1 MRSTRSISAG
11 RTRRRRQGGFA
22 LISALVLAILY
33 FALMELLL
41 IDSSR
46 ALHEAQRFRAR
57 VVAMTVAE
65 NAAELAATN
74 MVGQYSNVVPQTD
87 DAQGS
92 MKGDY
97 SRSASPSVTGSYDF
111 QIHGEG
117 TNIGVVTEHA
127 TVFLEGQIE
136 SGTVVKIR
144 WSRHSL

>member
-1 MRSTRSISAG
+1 MQSIRFSSRG
-11 RTRRRRQGGFA
+11 RTERGFA

-57 VVAMTVAE
+57 VVATTVAE

-74 MVGQYSNVVPQTD
+74 MVGQYSTIVPQTD

-92 MKGDY
+92 MQANY
-97 SRSASPSVTGSYDF
+97 SRKGTPTPGGYEF
-111 QIHGEG
+111 TIWGEG
-117 TNIGVVTEHA
+117 KSFGVVTERA
-127 TVFLEGQIE
+127 TVFLEGQV
-136 SGTVVKIR
+136 SDTGVVKIN